1 MSPAAEETYTTS
13 VNHTTPRRWGER
25 LIEGAIRA
33 TGIATIIFVLL
44 IFVFLLKD
52 SLPLFGRPQAAA
64 SLWGTRWL
72 PTSDPEQFG
81 LIPLLLG
88 SLYVTLGA
96 MLISVPLGLAC
107 AIFIA
112 EVAPQWLRELL
123 KPLVELLAA
132 IPSVVFGALGVL
144 LLGPWF
150 AKTFNL
156 PIGQFAALGSLL
168 LAFMAIPTIV
178 SVSEDALHSVP
189 MALRAGSLALGAT
202 HWQSITRVVLPT
214 ARSGLIAAGLLGLG
228 RAIGETMT
236 VLMVTGN
243 AAVIPQALKGFILP
257 VRTMTATI
265 AAEMGET
272 AHNTTHYFALFFLGL
287 ILFLITMAVNVI
299 ADVVVHRGGR
309 EAQ

>member
-1 MSPAAEETYTTS
+1 MRNTK
-13 VNHTTPRRWGER
+13 PRRWGDR
-25 LIEGAIRA
+25 LIEGAIKS
-33 TGIATIIFVLL
+33 TGIATIALVLL

-52 SLPLFGRPQAAA
+52 SLPLFGYTKQAA
-64 SLWGTRWL
+64 SLLGTRWL
-72 PTSDPEQFG
+72 PTSEPEQFG

-88 SLYVTLGA
+88 SLYVTVGA
-96 MLISVPLGLAC
+96 MLISFPLGLAC

-112 EVAPQWLRELL
+112 EIAPRWLKELL

-150 AKTFNL
+150 AKTFHL
-156 PIGQFAALGSLL
+156 PVGQFAALGSLL

-178 SVSEDALHSVP
+178 SVSEDALHAVP

-243 AAVIPQALKGFILP
+243 AAVIPQGLKGFILP

-272 AHNTTHYFALFFLGL
+272 AHNSTHYFALFFLGL
-287 ILFLITMAVNVI
+287 LLFLITLVVNVV
-299 ADVVVHRGGR
+299 AESVVHRMRR
-309 EAQ
+309 EAK

>member
-1 MSPAAEETYTTS
+1 MR
-13 VNHTTPRRWGER
+13 NKKPRRWGER
-25 LIEGAIRA
+25 LIEAAIKS
-33 TGIATIIFVLL
+33 TGIATIVFVLL

-52 SLPLFGRPQAAA
+52 SLPLFGYTKQAA
-64 SLWGTRWL
+64 SLLGTRWL
-72 PTSDPEQFG
+72 PTSEPEQFG

-88 SLYVTLGA
+88 SLYVTVGA
-96 MLISVPLGLAC
+96 MVISVLLGLAC

-112 EVAPQWLRELL
+112 ELAPQWLRELL

-150 AKTFNL
+150 AKTLDL
-156 PIGQFAALGSLL
+156 PVGQFAALGSLL

-178 SVSEDALHSVP
+178 SVSEDALHAVP

-243 AAVIPQALKGFILP
+243 AAVIPQGLKGFILP

-272 AHNTTHYFALFFLGL
+272 AHNSTHYFALFFIGL
-287 ILFLITMAVNVI
+287 LLFLITLVVNVV
-299 ADVVVHRGGR
+299 AELVVHRMGR
-309 EAQ
+309 EAK

>member
-1 MSPAAEETYTTS
+1 MRKPK
-13 VNHTTPRRWGER
+13 PRRWGER
-25 LIEGAIRA
+25 LIEAAIKS
-33 TGIATIIFVLL
+33 TGVATIVFVLL
-44 IFVFLLKD
+44 IFVFLLKE
-52 SLPLFGRPQAAA
+52 SVPLFGYPKQAA
-64 SLWGTRWL
+64 SLLGTRWL
-72 PTSDPEQFG
+72 PTSEPEQFG

-96 MLISVPLGLAC
+96 MVISVPLGLAC
-107 AIFIA
+107 SIFIA
-112 EVAPQWLRELL
+112 EVAPRWLRELL

-150 AKTFNL
+150 ANIFHL
-156 PIGQFAALGSLL
+156 PVGQFAALGSLL

-178 SVSEDALHSVP
+178 SVSEDALHAVP

-243 AAVIPQALKGFILP
+243 AAVLPQGLKGFILP

-272 AHNTTHYFALFFLGL
+272 AHNTTHYFALFLIGL
-287 ILFLITMAVNVI
+287 LLFLITLVVNVV
-299 ADVVVHRGGR
+299 AEVVLERMGR
-309 EAQ
+309 EAK

>member
-1 MSPAAEETYTTS
+1 MRSTK
-13 VNHTTPRRWGER
+13 PRRWGER
-25 LIEGAIRA
+25 LIEGAIKS
-33 TGIATIIFVLL
+33 TGIATIVFVLL

-52 SLPLFGRPQAAA
+52 SLPLFGHAKQTA
-64 SLWGTRWL
+64 SLLGTRWL
-72 PTSDPEQFG
+72 PTSEPEQFG

-96 MLISVPLGLAC
+96 MVISVPLGVAC

-112 EVAPQWLRELL
+112 ELAPQWLRELL

-132 IPSVVFGALGVL
+132 VPSVVFGALGVL

-150 AKTFNL
+150 AKTLHL
-156 PIGQFAALGSLL
+156 PVGQFAALGSLL

-178 SVSEDALHSVP
+178 SVSEDALHAVP
-189 MALRAGSLALGAT
+189 RALRAGSLALGAT

-243 AAVIPQALKGFILP
+243 AAVIPQGLKGFILP

-272 AHNTTHYFALFFLGL
+272 AHNSTHYFALFFIGL
-287 ILFLITMAVNVI
+287 LLFLITLVVNVV
-299 ADVVVHRGGR
+299 AEVVVHRMGR
-309 EAQ
+309 EAK

>member
-1 MSPAAEETYTTS
+1 MSNAK
-13 VNHTTPRRWGER
+13 PRRWSER
-25 LIEGAIRA
+25 LIEGAIRS
-33 TGIATIIFVLL
+33 TGVATIIFVLL
-44 IFVFLLKD
+44 IFAFLLKD
-52 SLPLFGRPQAAA
+52 SLPLLGHPKQAV
-64 SLWGTRWL
+64 SLLGTRWL
-72 PTSDPEQFG
+72 PTSEPEQFG
-81 LIPLLLG
+81 LVPLFLG

-96 MLISVPLGLAC
+96 MVVSVPLGLAC

-123 KPLVELLAA
+123 KPVVELLAA

-150 AKTFNL
+150 ATTFHL
-156 PIGQFAALGSLL
+156 PVGQFAALGSLL

-178 SVSEDALHSVP
+178 SVSEDALHAVP

-202 HWQSITRVVLPT
+202 PWQSITRVVLPT

-243 AAVIPQALKGFILP
+243 AAVIPQGLEGFILP

-272 AHNTTHYFALFFLGL
+272 AHNTPHYFALFALGL

-299 ADVVVHRGGR
+299 ADVVAHRAGR
-309 EAQ
+309 AAK

>member
-1 MSPAAEETYTTS
+1 MR
-13 VNHTTPRRWGER
+13 NKKPRRWGER
-25 LIEGAIRA
+25 LIEAAIKS
-33 TGIATIIFVLL
+33 TGIATIVFVLL

-52 SLPLFGRPQAAA
+52 SLPLFGYTKQAA
-64 SLWGTRWL
+64 SLLGTRWL
-72 PTSDPEQFG
+72 PTSEPEQFG

-88 SLYVTLGA
+88 SLYVTVGA
-96 MLISVPLGLAC
+96 MVISVPLGLAC

-112 EVAPQWLRELL
+112 ELAPQWLRELL

-150 AKTFNL
+150 AKTLDL
-156 PIGQFAALGSLL
+156 PVGQFAALGSLL

-178 SVSEDALHSVP
+178 SVSEDALHAVP

-243 AAVIPQALKGFILP
+243 AAVIPQGLKGFILP

-272 AHNTTHYFALFFLGL
+272 AHNSTHYFALFFIGL
-287 ILFLITMAVNVI
+287 LLFMITLVVNVV
-299 ADVVVHRGGR
+299 AELVVHRMGR
-309 EAQ
+309 EAK

>member
-1 MSPAAEETYTTS
+1 MR
-13 VNHTTPRRWGER
+13 NKKPRRWGER
-25 LIEGAIRA
+25 LIEAAIKS
-33 TGIATIIFVLL
+33 TGIATIVFVLL

-52 SLPLFGRPQAAA
+52 SLPLFGYTKQAA
-64 SLWGTRWL
+64 SLLGTRWL
-72 PTSDPEQFG
+72 PTSEPEQFG

-88 SLYVTLGA
+88 SLYVTVGA
-96 MLISVPLGLAC
+96 MVISVPLGLAC

-112 EVAPQWLRELL
+112 ELAPQWLRELL

-150 AKTFNL
+150 AKTLDL
-156 PIGQFAALGSLL
+156 PVGQFAALGSLL

-178 SVSEDALHSVP
+178 SVSEDALHAVP

-243 AAVIPQALKGFILP
+243 AAVIPQGLKGFILP

-272 AHNTTHYFALFFLGL
+272 AHNSTHYFALFFIGL
-287 ILFLITMAVNVI
+287 LLFLITLVVNVV
-299 ADVVVHRGGR
+299 AELVVHRMGR
-309 EAQ
+309 EAK